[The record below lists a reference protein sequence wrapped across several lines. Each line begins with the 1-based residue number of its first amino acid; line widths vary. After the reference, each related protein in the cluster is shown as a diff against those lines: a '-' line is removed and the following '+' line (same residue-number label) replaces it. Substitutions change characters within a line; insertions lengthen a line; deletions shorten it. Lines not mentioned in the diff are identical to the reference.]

1 MDIRYE
7 KSIELFRRATRVI
20 PGGIYGFK
28 NPMTNLPGA
37 SPYYAE
43 RAAGAHFWDVDG
55 NEYLDFL
62 CGYGPVV
69 LGHCHPDVEAA
80 VREAMAAGVCWN
92 HPGKE
97 MVQLAERFVELI
109 PVADWAVFAKNGVD
123 MTTWAVRVAREHTV
137 RSKIVI
143 AQGAYHGALPWCT
156 GYRAGVTPEDRAN
169 TLEMRWNSVDDLERI
184 VAEHP
189 GDVAGVMLTPYHH
202 RYAAPQEMPADGFW
216 HAVRQICNRE
226 GIVLILDDVRAGFR
240 LGLHGSQEIF
250 GIEPDLVCYSKAI
263 GNGYPIAAA
272 VGTDDLRSA
281 AEAIFTAGTYW
292 YSSVPMAASLTV
304 LRILEETD
312 AIEHIKRLGSR
323 WAGELERL
331 GVERGFRISVTGPPG
346 LTYLTFDDDPDLYL
360 MQVFA
365 GEMIARGVFLHPYHH
380 TFLTA
385 AHTNEDIDR
394 ALEAAAA
401 AFDATEQAIDHTA
414 AQAASPHF

>member
-1 MDIRYE
+1 
-7 KSIELFRRATRVI
+7 
-20 PGGIYGFK
+20 
-28 NPMTNLPGA
+28 
-37 SPYYAE
+37 
-43 RAAGAHFWDVDG
+43 
-55 NEYLDFL
+55 
-62 CGYGPVV
+62 
-69 LGHCHPDVEAA
+69 
-80 VREAMAAGVCWN
+80 
-92 HPGKE
+92 
-97 MVQLAERFVELI
+97 VQLAERFVELI